1 MRIVNYG
8 DEPFKKS
15 SQKGNEKMINI
26 RKAKKEDIKF
36 LVEIDKEA
44 NKEIKWWKPLAKKE
58 FLKFLTKNNYLYVA
72 AENHKIIGYQSAK
85 MKENTLMLEDLYVK
99 TEFRN
104 KKIATS
110 LIEKIILDNKKSKI
124 NQIQFNCPERLRRFY
139 EKLGF
144 RVSSLVM
151 RIKIK

>member
-1 MRIVNYG
+1 
-8 DEPFKKS
+8 
-15 SQKGNEKMINI
+15 MINV

-44 NKEIKWWKPLAKKE
+44 NKEIKWWKPLTKKE
-58 FLKFLTKNNYLYVA
+58 FLKFLIKDHCLYVA
-72 AENHKIIGYQSAK
+72 EENHKIIGYQSAK
-85 MKENTLMLEDLYVK
+85 IKENTLILEDLYVK
-99 TEFRN
+99 TELRN
-104 KKIATS
+104 RKIATS
-110 LIEKIILDNKKSKI
+110 LIEKVMLDSKKFKI

-151 RIKIK
+151 RKDIK